1 MSKTQ
6 TKGKRRTY
14 DGPKSEEVL
23 VTDLVTLMES
33 STLPPWRRE
42 WAGAQGE
49 HRNLLSGH
57 VYRGS
62 NPILLELGSLM
73 RGHSLPL
80 WIGAAEAKGNGWFP
94 RKGSKAV
101 RIVRPQLNQREV
113 TDGNGQTVTAPD
125 GSAQI
130 TAWVSFK
137 PVCVFNASDLVGGDD
152 ASQAALSQAIAQ
164 ALEQDAPAAPAARL
178 EHAES
183 VLEGWPVETRWE
195 GARAFYSPSADRITM
210 PPADTFTSREAMC
223 ATWAHEQAHSTGHS
237 SRLDRPMSCGKDS
250 KEYAR
255 EELVAELASV
265 LVCYRL
271 RIGFNIENH
280 ASYLKGWASLLKE
293 GGPKVLFQVLS
304 EARKA
309 ADLIAPEAGAE

>member
-1 MSKTQ
+1 MAKTK
-6 TKGKRRTY
+6 TRRTY
-14 DGPKSEEVL
+14 NGPKSEEVL

-42 WAGAQGE
+42 WQGAQGE

-80 WIGAAEAKGNGWFP
+80 WLGASEAKGNGWFP

-137 PVCVFNASDLVGGDD
+137 PVCVFNAADLVGGDD

-183 VLEGWPVETRWE
+183 VLEGWPVPTVWE

-210 PPADTFTSREAMC
+210 PPADTFTSREAMV

-237 SRLDRPMSCGKDS
+237 SRLDRPMAGGLWR
-250 KEYAR
+250 EPQAYAR

-265 LVCYRL
+265 LACYRL

-293 GGPKVLFQVLS
+293 GGAKVLFQVLS

>member
-1 MSKTQ
+1 MAKTK
-6 TKGKRRTY
+6 TRRTY
-14 DGPKSEEVL
+14 DGPKSEDVL
-23 VTDLVTLMES
+23 VADLVTLIES

-42 WAGAQGE
+42 WQGAQGE

-80 WIGAAEAKGNGWFP
+80 WLGAAEAKAQGWFP

-101 RIVRPQLNQREV
+101 RIVRPQLNQRDV
-113 TDGNGQTVTAPD
+113 LDDSGQTVTGPD
-125 GSAQI
+125 GSPQI
-130 TAWVSFK
+130 SAWVSFK
-137 PVCVFNASDLVGGDD
+137 PVAVFNAADLVGGDD
-152 ASQAALSQAIAQ
+152 SSQAALAARIAQ

-183 VLEGWPVETRWE
+183 VLEGWPVPTVWE
-195 GARAFYSPSADRITM
+195 GTRAFYSTSADRITM
-210 PPADTFTSREAMC
+210 PPAESFTSREAMC

-237 SRLDRPMSCGKDS
+237 SRLDRPMAGGRDS
-250 KEYAR
+250 QAYAR

-271 RIGFNIENH
+271 RIGFDLQNH
-280 ASYLKGWASLLKE
+280 ASYLKGWASLLRE
-293 GGPKVLFQVLS
+293 GGPRVLFQVLS